1 MYKLMPVGWI
11 SSPVSAY
18 QAAGLVPFLVCYW
31 ICPGTGVRESTCV
44 WFTLLDL
51 FLQAV
56 FPSSLD
62 QKASSSPACVVAI
75 FTTLHTCVADP

>member
-11 SSPVSAY
+11 SNPLSAY
-18 QAAGLVPFLVCYW
+18 QAAGPTSFLVCHW
-31 ICPGTGVRESTCV
+31 ICPGMGVWESTCM

-62 QKASSSPACVVAI
+62 QKAS
-75 FTTLHTCVADP
+75 